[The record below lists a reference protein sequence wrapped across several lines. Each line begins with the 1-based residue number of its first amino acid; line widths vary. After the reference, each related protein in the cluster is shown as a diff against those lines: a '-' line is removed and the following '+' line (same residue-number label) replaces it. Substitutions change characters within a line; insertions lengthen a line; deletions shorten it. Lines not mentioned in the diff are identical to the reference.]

1 VINIKKNSKIK
12 NGHPITAI
20 MERPTYHD
28 LINHVASLLYHG
40 ILKNQIQNCGFEK
53 NFTEREEI
61 L

>member
-1 VINIKKNSKIK
+1 VRNIKKSFKTK

-28 LINHVASLLYHG
+28 LIDHVASLLYHG
-40 ILKNQIQNCGFEK
+40 IFKNQIQNCEFEK
-53 NFTEREEI
+53 NITEREEI